1 MLTGYINGLQGTATP
16 LHHTPDVVVQR
27 VASAGGGAGENGQ
40 VDNNNTYPE
49 PTVSAGGSASG
60 DPTAGGTGAAIVDSH
75 QYLKVISVCKHFA
88 AYSLEEAA
96 GEMRFYFNA
105 VVGKQDLQDTY
116 LPAFKACVDANA
128 RGVMCSYNLLNN
140 TPMCSNREMLQ
151 GTLRDKWGRSYKV
164 VLSV

>member
-16 LHHTPDVVVQR
+16 LHHTPDVFVQR
-27 VASAGGGAGENGQ
+27 VASAGGAGENGQ
-40 VDNNNTYPE
+40 VDNNNVYPE
-49 PTVSAGGSASG
+49 ATVSARGSASG
-60 DPTAGGTGAAIVDSH
+60 DSTADVDSH

-151 GTLRDKWGRSYKV
+151 GTLRDKWGRSSRFV
-164 VLSV
+164 